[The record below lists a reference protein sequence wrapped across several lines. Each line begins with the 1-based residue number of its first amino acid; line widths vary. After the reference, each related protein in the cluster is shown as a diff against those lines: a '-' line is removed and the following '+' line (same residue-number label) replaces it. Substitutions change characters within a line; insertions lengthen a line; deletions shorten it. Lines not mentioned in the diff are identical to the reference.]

1 MALQRFIIERD
12 VSGVGSLD
20 LGAVSKSKEVMREL
34 GPDIQWAQ
42 TYVAATRHTAYT
54 WQATKPSF
62 RKHAE
67 LAGVPATR
75 IMRVGTII
83 DPTT

>member
-1 MALQRFIIERD
+1 

-20 LGAVSKSKEVMREL
+20 LEQLRAAVSKSKEVMREL